1 MFNTS
6 KIKSLQNQSTK
17 ALNIFQATIDSL
29 TKTNAQIAEEK
40 SRTVE
45 AISILLDDAKELTE
59 LEAANSKVVSKIQ
72 SFLLE

>member
-6 KIKSLQNQSTK
+6 KIQSLQNQSTK

-29 TKTNAQIAEEK
+29 TKTNQEIIVERDKKLEELQ
-40 SRTVE
+40 
-45 AISILLDDAKELTE
+45 AIKNETRILNE

>member
-6 KIKSLQNQSTK
+6 KIQALQNQSTK

-29 TKTNAQIAEEK
+29 TKTNQEILVERDKKLEELKAIK
-40 SRTVE
+40 SETR
-45 AISILLDDAKELTE
+45 ILNE

>member
-29 TKTNAQIAEEK
+29 TKTNTQIAEEK

-45 AISILLDDAKELTE
+45 AINILVDDAKELTE